1 MKKKLLSLVL
11 AGAMVAST
19 SVSAFADDKD
29 ITVENKGTSH
39 EVEVTGN
46 VADTKD
52 NILPGTITVTV
63 PTTMAFTINKD
74 GNIDGGDITI
84 RNKST
89 ESVEVVAKE
98 FTDSNP
104 TSGIIVKKE
113 ADLAL
118 ADVTNTDEKRYVSL
132 TLVGKESVGLISEK
146 HTTGLVK
153 LSDNSEFTTNDNPS
167 LGTIIPKGELKLS
180 LTGTAKGNPTSGKY
194 EAPNK
199 PINNRF
205 TLKLKIQKTTKEA
218 EVSK

>member
-11 AGAMVAST
+11 AGAMVATT
-19 SVSAFADDKD
+19 SVSAFAATDYED

-39 EVEVTGN
+39 QVEVTGN
-46 VADTKD
+46 VADTND
-52 NILPGTITVTV
+52 NTLPGTITVTV

-89 ESVEVVAKE
+89 ESVKVVAKE

-113 ADLAL
+113 GDLENF
-118 ADVTNTDEKRYVSL
+118 TNTPEKRYVSL
-132 TLVGKESVGLISEK
+132 TLVGEESVGLISEK
-146 HTTGLVK
+146 QATGLVK
-153 LSDNSEFTTNDNPS
+153 LTNNSEFTTSENPS

-180 LTGTAKGNPTSGKY
+180 LTGTAKKNQETGNY
-194 EAPNK
+194 EAPDK
-199 PINNRF
+199 PISNRF
-205 TLKLKIQKTTKEA
+205 TLKLKIQKA
-218 EVSK
+218 N

>member
-39 EVEVTGN
+39 QVEVTGN

-52 NILPGTITVTV
+52 NTLPGTITVTV
-63 PTTMAFTINKD
+63 PTTMAFTINKE

-98 FTDSNP
+98 FIDSNP

-113 ADLAL
+113 SEL

-132 TLVGKESVGLISEK
+132 TLVGQESVGLISDK
-146 HTTGLVK
+146 QATGLVK
-153 LSDNSEFTTNDNPS
+153 LTDNSEFTTSDNPS
-167 LGTIIPKGELKLS
+167 LGTIIPKGELKLT
-180 LTGTAKGNPTSGKY
+180 LTGTAKGNSSGDY

-199 PINNRF
+199 PVNNRF
-205 TLKLKIQKTTKEA
+205 TLKLKIQKAK
-218 EVSK
+218 

>member
-19 SVSAFADDKD
+19 SVSAFADDRD

-39 EVEVTGN
+39 QVEVTGN

-52 NILPGTITVTV
+52 NTLPGTITVTV
-63 PTTMAFTINKD
+63 PTTMAFTINKE

-89 ESVEVVAKE
+89 ERVEVVAKE
-98 FTDSNP
+98 FIDSNP
-104 TSGIIVKKE
+104 TSGIIVTKE
-113 ADLAL
+113 DELSS
-118 ADVTNTDEKRYVSL
+118 VENTDEKRYVSL
-132 TLVGKESVGLISEK
+132 TLVGEGSVGLISDR
-146 HTTGLVK
+146 HATGLVN
-153 LSDNSEFTTNDNPS
+153 LTNDTEFTTSDNPS

-180 LTGTAKGNPTSGKY
+180 LTGTAKGNSSSGNY

-199 PINNRF
+199 PVNNRF
-205 TLKLKIQKTTKEA
+205 TLKLKIQKAK
-218 EVSK
+218 

>member
-29 ITVENKGTSH
+29 ITVENKGTLH

-52 NILPGTITVTV
+52 QTLPGTITVTV

-89 ESVEVVAKE
+89 ESVEVIAKE
-98 FTDSNP
+98 FIDATPD
-104 TSGIIVKKE
+104 SGIIVKME
-113 ADLAL
+113 SELTDSANAN
-118 ADVTNTDEKRYVSL
+118 TNENRYVSL
-132 TLVGKESVGLISEK
+132 KLEGQKSVGLISNK
-146 HTTGLVK
+146 QKTGLVN
-153 LSDNSEFTTNDNPS
+153 LSNNNEFEPTENPS
-167 LGTIIPKGELKLS
+167 LGTIIPKGDLS
-180 LTGTAKGNPTSGKY
+180 LRLTGVAKKGTSGNY
-194 EAPNK
+194 EAPDK

-205 TLKLKIQKTTKEA
+205 TLKLKIQKAK
-218 EVSK
+218 

>member
-52 NILPGTITVTV
+52 NTLPGTITVTV

-98 FTDSNP
+98 FIDSNP

-113 ADLAL
+113 SEL

-132 TLVGKESVGLISEK
+132 TLVGQESVGLISEK
-146 HTTGLVK
+146 QATGLVK
-153 LSDNSEFTTNDNPS
+153 LTDNSEFTTSDNPS
-167 LGTIIPKGELKLS
+167 LGTIIPKGELNLR
-180 LTGTAKGNPTSGKY
+180 LTGVTKKGTDGNY
-194 EAPNK
+194 VAPNK
-199 PINNRF
+199 PVNNRF
-205 TLKLKIQKTTKEA
+205 TLKLKIQKAK
-218 EVSK
+218 

>member
-11 AGAMVAST
+11 AGAMLATT
-19 SVSAFADDKD
+19 SVSAFAEDREEVTVGSNGAEQPVD
-29 ITVENKGTSH
+29 I
-39 EVEVTGN
+39 TGN
-46 VADTKD
+46 VANDS
-52 NILPGTITVTV
+52 NQILPGTITVTV

-74 GNIDGGDITI
+74 GNIEDGEITI

-98 FTDSNP
+98 FTDSKP
-104 TSGIIVKKE
+104 KSGIIVKKAGE
-113 ADLAL
+113 LAT
-118 ADVTNTDEKRYVSL
+118 VTNTNENRYVSL
-132 TLVGKESVGLISEK
+132 TLEGEESVGLISDKEK
-146 HTTGLVK
+146 TGLVN
-153 LSDNSEFTTNDNPS
+153 LSTNDEYDKNDNPS

-180 LTGTAKGNPTSGKY
+180 LTGTVKGNPTSGKY

>member
-46 VADTKD
+46 VADTND

-63 PTTMAFTINKD
+63 PTTMAFTINKE

-98 FTDSNP
+98 FIDSNP

-113 ADLAL
+113 SEL

-132 TLVGKESVGLISEK
+132 TLVGKESVGLISDK
-146 HTTGLVK
+146 QATGLVK
-153 LSDNSEFTTNDNPS
+153 LSDNSEFTTSDNPS

-180 LTGTAKGNPTSGKY
+180 LTGTAKGNSSTGNY

-199 PINNRF
+199 PVNNRF
-205 TLKLKIQKTTKEA
+205 TLKLKIQKAK
-218 EVSK
+218 